1 MTGALVGRHLIITPT
16 TRRLRSV
23 TSRAI
28 ALGPGR
34 AVPFFNRA
42 GALASSR
49 HVDRAPADHNRA
61 IERDPMDPDARG
73 GRTLEEEELHRRQRV
88 HAS

>member
-1 MTGALVGRHLIITPT
+1 MGETLSSAPT
-16 TRRLRSV
+16 TRRLRSG

-34 AVPFFNRA
+34 AVPFNRA

-61 IERDPMDPDARG
+61 IELDPMDPDARG
-73 GRTLEEEELHRRQRV
+73 APTLKEEELHRRQRV

>member
-1 MTGALVGRHLIITPT
+1 VGETLSSAPT
-16 TRRLRSV
+16 TRRLRSG

-34 AVPFFNRA
+34 AVPFNRA

-61 IERDPMDPDARG
+61 IELDPMDPDARG
-73 GRTLEEEELHRRQRV
+73 GRTLEEELHRRQRV